1 MRTTTIID
9 DALSLTMG
17 TTGIL
22 FELHETVQIDY
33 QIDSLDDARRDIYIE
48 TTKEAIERLEK
59 FADEFK
65 HTTFSNW
72 VKRYT
77 NFLKSDL
84 DKQLYL
90 EQLSDDLRDKLF
102 KNISHR
108 KEQIRN
114 ENRSFEKLLFDK
126 SYKRSSKW

>member
-33 QIDSLDDARRDIYIE
+33 QIDSLDDARRATYIE
-48 TTKEAIERLEK
+48 TTKQAIERLEK

-65 HTTFSNW
+65 DTTFSNW

-84 DKQLYL
+84 DKQLYF
-90 EQLSDDLRDKLF
+90 EKLSDDLRDKLF
-102 KNISHR
+102 NKISHR
-108 KEQIRN
+108 KE
-114 ENRSFEKLLFDK
+114 
-126 SYKRSSKW
+126 

>member
-17 TTGIL
+17 TTGVL

-33 QIDSLDDARRDIYIE
+33 QIDSLDDARRATYIE
-48 TTKEAIERLEK
+48 TTKQAIERLEK

-65 HTTFSNW
+65 DTTFSNW

-84 DKQLYL
+84 DKQLYF
-90 EQLSDDLRDKLF
+90 EKLSDDLRDKLF
-102 KNISHR
+102 NKISHR

-114 ENRSFEKLLFDK
+114 ENRDFEKLLFDK
-126 SYKRSSKW
+126 SYKRSR

>member
-9 DALSLTMG
+9 DTLSLTMG

-22 FELHETVQIDY
+22 SELHETVQIDY
-33 QIDSLDDARRDIYIE
+33 QIDSLDDAKREIYIE
-48 TTKEAIERLEK
+48 TTKQAIERLEK
-59 FADEFK
+59 FANEFENK
-65 HTTFSNW
+65 TFSNW

-90 EQLSDDLRDKLF
+90 EQLSDDLRDKLSN
-102 KNISHR
+102 NISHR
-108 KEQIRN
+108 KEQLRN
-114 ENRSFEKLLFDK
+114 ENRSFEKFLFDK
-126 SYKRSSKW
+126 SYKRSR

>member
-17 TTGIL
+17 TTGVL

-48 TTKEAIERLEK
+48 TTKQAIERLEK
-59 FADEFK
+59 FADEFEN
-65 HTTFSNW
+65 TTFKNW

-84 DKQLYL
+84 DKQLYF
-90 EQLSDDLRDKLF
+90 EKLSDDLRDKLF

-114 ENRSFEKLLFDK
+114 ENRNFEKLLFDK
-126 SYKRSSKW
+126 SYKRSR